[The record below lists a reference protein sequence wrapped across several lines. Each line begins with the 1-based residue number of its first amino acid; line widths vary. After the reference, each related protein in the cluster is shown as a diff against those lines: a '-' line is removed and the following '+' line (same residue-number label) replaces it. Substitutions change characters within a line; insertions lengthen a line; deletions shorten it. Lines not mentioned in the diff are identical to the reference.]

1 MHSSQGFVLCVGGA
15 GKQDMSPPRK
25 RSRAAT
31 ADVATEHPRPDHSGG
46 SHKPRFMPDGG
57 KAGQVT
63 GSELA
68 AELKAKAQ
76 REAKQFAELG
86 VQLTG
91 RGADTVSMPSYSRS
105 FFGNVLFNTAT
116 ILSL

>member
-1 MHSSQGFVLCVGGA
+1 MHSSQVIFCVGGA

-31 ADVATEHPRPDHSGG
+31 ADIATDHSRADHSGT

-57 KAGQVT
+57 RAGQIT

-68 AELKAKAQ
+68 AELNAKAQ

-91 RGADTVSMPSYSRS
+91 RGADTVSMPGCSRM
-105 FFGNVLFNTAT
+105 FLAT
-116 ILSL
+116 SCPTLPHH

>member
-1 MHSSQGFVLCVGGA
+1 MHSSQVVFCVGGA
-15 GKQDMSPPRK
+15 GKQDLSPPRK

-31 ADVATEHPRPDHSGG
+31 ADIVTDHPRPDHSGA

-57 KAGQVT
+57 RAGQVT

-91 RGADTVSMPSYSRS
+91 RGADTVILPSCSRS
-105 FFGNVLFNTAT
+105 FFGNVLSNCAT
-116 ILSL
+116 TLSL

>member
-1 MHSSQGFVLCVGGA
+1 
-15 GKQDMSPPRK
+15 MSPPRK

-31 ADVATEHPRPDHSGG
+31 AVVATDHPCLDHSGT

-57 KAGQVT
+57 RAGQVT
-63 GSELA
+63 GSDLA

-91 RGADTVSMPSYSRS
+91 RGADTVSTPSCSRRV
-105 FFGNVLFNTAT
+105 FLAT
-116 ILSL
+116 SWPKLPHC